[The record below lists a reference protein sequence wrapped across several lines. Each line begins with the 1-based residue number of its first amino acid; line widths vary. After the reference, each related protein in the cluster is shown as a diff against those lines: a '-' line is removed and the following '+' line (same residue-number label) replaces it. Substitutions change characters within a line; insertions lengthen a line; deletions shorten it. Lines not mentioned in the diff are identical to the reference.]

1 MEVVDPPSIVP
12 STERPQLLR
21 RATMSF
27 DGLLPSVGD
36 SFIIHVNIYGSTHSS
51 TKMKVTSS
59 TQASS
64 ICSSICEKLGIP
76 SFSVPYYS
84 LIAVFVCTD
93 NPNPVHYLRTLRPNE
108 VIVDL
113 IRQRE
118 QKNIGSMY
126 LTKW

>member
-1 MEVVDPPSIVP
+1 MEVAETSSSANYPDRAQMFRR
-12 STERPQLLR
+12 STL
-21 RATMSF
+21 SF

-51 TKMKVTSS
+51 TKMKVTPS

-76 SFSVPYYS
+76 SFSVPYFS
-84 LIAVFVCTD
+84 LIVVFVCTD
-93 NPNPVHYLRTLRPNE
+93 NPTPVHYLRTLRPNDI
-108 VIVDL
+108 IVDV
-113 IRQRE
+113 IRRRE
-118 QKNIGSMY
+118 QNNVGSMY